1 MVARV
6 QMIEAAFAARQMAVE
21 GDDGDH
27 LDRLEKIILK
37 HRPLGPEDA
46 GMVLTTALENL
57 RYGGRSDELDVRAVE
72 RVIQWIESQD
82 IAPLRLVG

>member
-6 QMIEAAFAARQMAVE
+6 QMIGAAFAARLTAVE
-21 GDDGDH
+21 GDDDDH

-46 GMVLTTALENL
+46 GMVLATALENL

-72 RVIQWIESQD
+72 RVIQWIERQD
-82 IAPLRLVG
+82 VVAMHLVG